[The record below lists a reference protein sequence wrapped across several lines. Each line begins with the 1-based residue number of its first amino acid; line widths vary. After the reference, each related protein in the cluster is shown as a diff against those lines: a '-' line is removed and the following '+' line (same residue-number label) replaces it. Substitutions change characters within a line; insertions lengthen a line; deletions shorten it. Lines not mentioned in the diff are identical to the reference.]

1 MFFTLCVAPSFCYVR
16 VLLSTRA
23 VSEQLDEEEGVER
36 ERERRRERAFLHAKN
51 ATKVASVYNI
61 WKKKEEKRERERGA
75 RGGEMKKIDEC
86 RARKN
91 RNEWV

>member
-23 VSEQLDEEEGVER
+23 VSEQLDEEEEGAER

-61 WKKKEEKRERERGA
+61 WKEKEEQGERERG
-75 RGGEMKKIDEC
+75 
-86 RARKN
+86 
-91 RNEWV
+91 RNEKK